1 MKLQVDEQARGLIF
15 DVDGTLADTM
25 PMHYEAWKDV
35 IHRIG
40 HQYPEETFYE
50 FAGVPTKQIVP
61 LINERYGLDLDPV
74 KTVEEKEKAF
84 LGMMHLVRP
93 IEPVARIVRR
103 YHGTLPM
110 GLGTGGRRKIAEL
123 TLETIGLWGYF
134 DVLVGA
140 EDVENHKPAPDTF
153 LKCAELLR
161 VAPQYCQVFEDGE
174 KGLEAA
180 RRAGMIATDVR
191 LFL

>member
-1 MKLQVDEQARGLIF
+1 MKLQVDKRARGLIF

-40 HQYPEETFYE
+40 HEYPEETFYE

-61 LINERYGLDLDPV
+61 LINERFGLELDLI

-84 LGMMHLVRP
+84 LSMMHLVRP
-93 IEPVARIVRR
+93 IEPVTRIVRQ

-110 GLGTGGRRKIAEL
+110 GLGTGGRRQIAQL
-123 TLETIGLWGYF
+123 TLETIGLWDYF

-140 EDVENHKPAPDTF
+140 EDVQNHKPAPDTF

-161 VAPQYCQVFEDGE
+161 VAPQYCQVFEDGD

-180 RRAGMIATDVR
+180 RRAGMMATDVR
-191 LFL
+191 PFL